1 MNQNSLKCG
10 RVWPISNSY
19 CTLNSAFK
27 IWFSFCGS
35 FSFVGTR
42 WGLVSRYSGSSVT
55 RWLIYFSLFGL
66 NLFLNCKTEIY
77 ELLFSSNSFLKNFV
91 AKMTCKNRWSTTA
104 AIASQQPHHH
114 QQQQRHT
121 SPYQLQHRAR
131 CSAAASASAETAR
144 LYLCPKL
151 QCRKDARLD
160 TTSGRLHLI
169 IGKRRWRSTERH
181 TYLLCNRDY

>member
-1 MNQNSLKCG
+1 MYNYFAKVSSKFCQSINKPSNIWWSLKVCPNG
-10 RVWPISNSY
+10 KLWSNLV
-19 CTLNSAFK
+19 TLS
-27 IWFSFCGS
+27 
-35 FSFVGTR
+35 
-42 WGLVSRYSGSSVT
+42 
-55 RWLIYFSLFGL
+55 GL